1 MISSKSI
8 TEASRELRNLDVRNG
23 CKRQQRHVEYSGGE
37 HVSLLFSYLWM
48 VGNTQ
53 LLTIQLCIR
62 FSKSESDDVQI
73 Q

>member
-37 HVSLLFSYLWM
+37 DVSLLFSYL
-48 VGNTQ
+48 
-53 LLTIQLCIR
+53 
-62 FSKSESDDVQI
+62 
-73 Q
+73 